1 MGDASLCS
9 ASLLL
14 PAMQQTGVQSMDQKD
29 PLEEGMATHSSIRPW
44 RIPRTEEPG
53 GVQSMGPQESDM
65 TERLMLSR
73 LKHSPK

>member
-29 PLEEGMATHSSIRPW
+29 PLEEGMATHSSILPW